1 MKKYILNDLGLF
13 FSVRAKVLNNFKS
26 RLFPIK
32 ILDKTSTRKPTFESE
47 YQQAPES
54 TPETTK
60 ATKAKTIRLRLRK
73 EFLNEIKNKEY
84 F

>member
-13 FSVRAKVLNNFKS
+13 FSVRAKVLKNFKS

-32 ILDKTSTRKPTFESE
+32 ILDKTSTRKATFESV
-47 YQQAPES
+47 YQRA
-54 TPETTK
+54 PETTK
-60 ATKAKTIRLRLRK
+60 ATKAKTMRLRLRK